1 MEHGDLSRD
10 NKVSELEPEFLKTE
24 GGTLTKKK
32 LCGSLF
38 FVWVLLSSYRNE
50 V

>member
-32 LCGSLF
+32 ICGSVPSL
-38 FVWVLLSSYRNE
+38 WALLSSNRNG